1 MECPPAY
8 PPAIGLEV
16 KGDKYVRLALGLVS
30 VGGTWSSAG
39 ANSPSFPPIQ
49 KLGMAR
55 RKFFSSS
62 NQPTTTQSRKDNL
75 ARWEYPHYL
84 RLQAFCE
91 SQCEIY

>member
-1 MECPPAY
+1 
-8 PPAIGLEV
+8 
-16 KGDKYVRLALGLVS
+16 
-30 VGGTWSSAG
+30 
-39 ANSPSFPPIQ
+39 
-49 KLGMAR
+49 MAR